1 MQTATIDSNLL
12 VKVTHNANEKARQMR
27 AGLGGFDID
36 DLVGAFFTYMGGFR
50 PEDDDGDGEYVEN
63 SSLEWEKIGRLA
75 MAKSRRVPAMD
86 FM

>member
-1 MQTATIDSNLL
+1 
-12 VKVTHNANEKARQMR
+12 MR
-27 AGLGGFDID
+27 AGIGFDID

-50 PEDDDGDGEYVEN
+50 PEDDLGDGEYVEN
-63 SSLEWEKIGRLA
+63 SSLEWEKIGKLA